1 MSCESLLI
9 MPGKCC
15 GNWAIMTLNL
25 QGACKL
31 MSQSIKGY
39 GGLVLHMHATQLS
52 GLLMHSWQQC
62 VYKKKHII
70 QLYTNVVK
78 NLVLNLP

>member
-1 MSCESLLI
+1 
-9 MPGKCC
+9 
-15 GNWAIMTLNL
+15 
-25 QGACKL
+25 

-70 QLYTNVVK
+70 KKREKENGVEVVT
-78 NLVLNLP
+78 VFS